1 MGGIEPCCVYVDFYQ
16 CSISKSCRHE
26 PLLELFL
33 ILGIIVESVTW
44 VTEGSL
50 RQNGW
55 ITDTSVT
62 LKENEILE
70 ALNYEIGVPC
80 PLQWR
85 LVWFSAPTNLHHKF
99 VSNGTKIEK
108 LRKIVNRSIF

>member
-1 MGGIEPCCVYVDFYQ
+1 MGGIEPCCVYVDLYQ
-16 CSISKSCRHE
+16 CSISKRCRHE

-62 LKENEILE
+62 LKENEIL
-70 ALNYEIGVPC
+70 
-80 PLQWR
+80 
-85 LVWFSAPTNLHHKF
+85 SAPNLHHKF